1 MRSQETREIEGT
13 LIGTMLNP
21 AFYPKKPSEVTHVE
35 THISHIFF
43 AGDLVYKIKK
53 PVRFSFLDYS
63 TLRKRKYFLQEEIRL
78 NRRLAPSVYLGIL
91 PVSRDNHSWQLGS
104 EAHPVEYT
112 LVMRRLPARRML
124 DFLLDRDLVTP
135 PMMGSIA
142 EVLAPFHAQA
152 ETGAKVRANGHPKVI
167 RKQWEENLADIESL
181 VGQLLEAEAFER
193 LKDFGLRFLN
203 EHRDLFLRRLREGRI
218 REAHGDLH
226 CEHICF
232 APEGIQIFD
241 CVEFNPRLRC
251 CDVASEVAF
260 LMMDLEC
267 RGAGGL
273 AQNFLARYMELTEDR
288 EIPLLLPFY
297 QCYRALVRGKV
308 ATLQPDGTSR
318 QAARYF
324 DLATRILWQEFKPF
338 LVLLC
343 GLTGSGKSTLAAELS
358 RRLGLPVIHSDATR
372 KALAGTLTR
381 QDRLPYGEG
390 IYSPSMT
397 ERTYA
402 RMAEE
407 AEGLISTGR
416 GAILDATFQSQAQ
429 RARILSLAAKYQIPL
444 ALIHC
449 QSSEEVAQERLKRR
463 EEEGRDLSDGR
474 WEIYLQQKA
483 DFEPIQEA
491 TAKIYLPLDT
501 EAPPELLVR
510 RVERFLHSLL
520 KKRS

>member
-1 MRSQETREIEGT
+1 LRAHEAREMDGT
-13 LIGTMLNP
+13 LIRAMLDP
-21 AFYPKKPSEVTHVE
+21 SFYPSRPAEVTHVE
-35 THISHIFF
+35 THISHLFL

-63 TLRKRKYFLQEEIRL
+63 TLRKRRYFLEEEMRL

-91 PVSRDNHSWQLGS
+91 PIAHENHSWRLGG

-152 ETGAKVRANGHPKVI
+152 ETGAEIQANGHPKVI
-167 RKQWEENLADIESL
+167 RTQWEENLADIEPL
-181 VGQLLEAEAFER
+181 VGQSLEAEAFER
-193 LKDFGLRFLN
+193 LKDFGLRFLI
-203 EHRDLFLRRLREGRI
+203 EHRDLFLRRVHEGRI
-218 REAHGDLH
+218 REVHGDLH

-241 CVEFNPRLRC
+241 CIEFNPRLRC

-260 LMMDLEC
+260 LVMDLEC

-273 AQNFLARYMELTEDR
+273 AQDFLARYMELTDDR

-297 QCYRALVRGKV
+297 RCYRALVRGKV
-308 ATLQPDGTSR
+308 AALRRDDAWP

-324 DLATRILWQEFKPF
+324 DLAYRILWQEFQPF

-343 GLTGSGKSTLAAELS
+343 GLTGSGKSALAAELS
-358 RRLGLPVIHSDATR
+358 RRLGLPVISSDAIR
-372 KALAGTLTR
+372 KALAGSSER

-397 ERTYA
+397 KRTYA
-402 RMAEE
+402 KMAED
-407 AEGLISTGR
+407 AGGFISQGK
-416 GAILDATFQSQAQ
+416 GAILDATFQRRAQ
-429 RARILSLAAKYQIPL
+429 RERILSLAAKYQIPL

-449 QSSEEVAQERLKRR
+449 QSSEEVAQKRLKGR

-474 WEIYLQQKA
+474 WEIYRQQKA
-483 DFEPIQEA
+483 DFEPIQE
-491 TAKIYLPLDT
+491 TAEKIYLPLDT
-501 EAPPELLVR
+501 EAAPELLVR
-510 RVERFLHSLL
+510 RAERFLFSRL